1 MIDVVTIIVGP
12 DGVGKTTCVNI
23 IKHMLKVLGRNCL
36 FVKESY
42 TDSYD
47 EKVSRL
53 NRLQDAI
60 ISGCDVIYDRAT
72 VVDDLVYSNVI
83 TDGSETL
90 SVARCNHLA
99 SNCNVVYLTGDINM
113 ISSRLGERGD
123 EYISVESLSDIVDSY
138 GETFSEYTGRVWTI
152 NVDGKSPLSVANEVL
167 EIILK
172 PNPKLAHIVPVGSL
186 HELDDKQY
194 LMCLAHLVKDNP
206 EYAKYY
212 SQRAAD
218 GKSFVLL
225 DNGAAEDSQLP
236 LDDLVDVYKIIRPHE
251 MVIPDTLCDCKSTLD
266 KLSESIAYFDKQ
278 GVNCRLMGVP
288 QGKTLAEWTECADAM
303 VANVRVNTIGVSKFL
318 PMATDDMQARIEAL
332 KFLDKSMKRHNRYD
346 LQVHLLG
353 LSESPEVVGRL
364 TNRYQY
370 VRGCDTAY
378 GYLCAQAGE
387 DPFVDMDRPKGAI
400 DFVDGQYYDNLS
412 DVLTKLE
419 MACSIYDNRP
429 NDKTWSF

>member
-1 MIDVVTIIVGP
+1 MIVVVTIIVGP

-23 IKHMLKVLGRNCL
+23 IKHMLKAMDRNCL

-47 EKVSRL
+47 EKVNRL

-60 ISGCDVIYDRAT
+60 VSGYDVIYDRAT
-72 VVDDLVYSNVI
+72 AIDDLVYGNVI

-90 SVARCNHLA
+90 STAHCNYLA

-123 EYISVESLSDIVDSY
+123 EYIGVESLSDIVDGY
-138 GETFSEYTGRVWTI
+138 EETFSKYTGRVWTI
-152 NVDGKSPLSVANEVL
+152 NVDGKSPFSVANEVL
-167 EIILK
+167 ETILK
-172 PNPKLAHIVPVGSL
+172 PNPKLAHIVSVGSL

-206 EYAKYY
+206 EYARYY

-225 DNGAAEDSQLP
+225 DNGAAEDSQLF

-278 GVNCRLMGVP
+278 GVDCRLMGVP
-288 QGKTLAEWTECADAM
+288 QGKTLSEWIECADAM
-303 VANVRVNTIGVSKFL
+303 VANARVNTIGVSKFL
-318 PMATDDMQARIEAL
+318 PMAMDDTQARIDAMQC
-332 KFLDKSMKRHNRYD
+332 LDNSIKRHNRYD

-353 LSESPEVVGRL
+353 LSESPNVVGYL
-364 TNRYQY
+364 TKHYRYI
-370 VRGCDTAY
+370 RGCDTAY

-387 DPFVDMDRPKGAI
+387 DPFADMDRPKGVI
-400 DFVDGQYYDNLS
+400 DFVNGRHYGNLS

-419 MACSIYDNRP
+419 MACSIYDNRS
-429 NDKTWSF
+429 NDKTWFF